1 MGAAPS
7 KPRDPS
13 RQLEIID
20 MGYSR
25 TATMSFA
32 MAFEEI
38 LDGPAMHGGTQM
50 FNREDAYCQ
59 KISLLYK
66 YKREGDRE
74 RLLKTLREVFG
85 GFVGCSD
92 CPAIHFLPELLELHP
107 EARVVLVTR
116 DPARWWD
123 SFSVFGD
130 AEVKTPLYRWLFAL
144 FLAPV
149 PGARWFPSIAAGFD
163 EDLERTHG
171 VKRQDE
177 AFLEKHN
184 AWVRKQVPKD
194 KLLEMD
200 LAGGWEPLCTFL
212 NKPIPD
218 KPFPRANDRE
228 ARDKFMRQKVLQAGV
243 IWVTVLSASAV
254 AGHSLWRLWKR

>member
-1 MGAAPS
+1 
-7 KPRDPS
+7 
-13 RQLEIID
+13 

-50 FNREDAYCQ
+50 FNREDAYCK

-74 RLLKTLREVFG
+74 RLLKTLKEVIG

-92 CPAIHFLPELLELHP
+92 CPMIHFLPELMELYP
-107 EARVVLVTR
+107 EAKVVLVTR

-123 SFSVFGD
+123 SFSVFAD
-130 AEVKTPLYRWLFAL
+130 ADIKTPLSKWAFEL

-149 PGARWFPSIAAGFD
+149 PGARWFSSTAAGFD
-163 EDLERTHG
+163 EDFKRTHG
-171 VKRQDE
+171 VAKQDQG
-177 AFLEKHN
+177 FLEKHN
-184 AWVRKQVPKD
+184 AWVREQVPKE

-200 LAGGWEPLCTFL
+200 LNAGWEPLCTFL
-212 NKPIPD
+212 NKPIPN

-228 ARDKFMRQKVLQAGV
+228 ARDKFMREKVLQAGV
-243 IWVTVLSASAV
+243 IWLTIFSATAV
-254 AGHSLWRLWKR
+254 AGHSLWRFWKR